1 MNDSMAH
8 GDKATG
14 GEGPVSGEPG
24 EQLPSWFLRQKISVP
39 DRVAGHLDR
48 TKLVQRAM
56 PTRQRLTVLRA
67 PAGFGK
73 TTLLAECCR
82 RLCQDGIANAW
93 VSLDAHDEPTVL
105 ATYITVACRRAGL
118 NIEDATDTGI
128 LGSGSESR
136 VGHLVQAVES
146 FEGQFVLAL
155 DELEQLGNRESLGLL
170 EFLLQR
176 GPPNLHIAIACR
188 ELPDG
193 LNIAGAVLDG
203 RAEVLTANELRFSKS
218 EISEF
223 FDLRLSRN
231 ELAALAAESAGWPIA
246 LRISRNKTSSGT
258 PTGARAVQ
266 DFADNWVESRLWDG
280 LAAHDREFLLDI
292 GLFEWMDAE
301 LLEEVLER
309 KDSMLRIETM
319 PDLVGLLEPV
329 RGDAVNTWRLHP
341 LVRDH
346 CVKRRFRDTPERF
359 RAIHRRIARA
369 LMQRGETVAAMR
381 HAAEAEESTL
391 AADIFENAGGVR
403 MWMQEGF
410 LQLQAADRMLNEE
423 TVSRRPR
430 LGLARC
436 VVLVMTGR
444 LAAARQRYRSVAAML
459 RDRAGDEGKTDFD
472 LWADDCI
479 VRGAIALYGCEP
491 IGSDWCRNALADLA
505 KLAEAPRI
513 HSLTRGN
520 LEFGLCVAHQ
530 MTADFDS
537 ALMRAARAR
546 RCFGARRYMS
556 VWVDLQVGQ
565 VAMAQGRVQDAIE
578 HYLRARR
585 ATKVTLVL
593 ETVRT
598 VLAKV
603 LSQELSIECNQ
614 FASAAELTHVP
625 RALTAS
631 GTPFSAYAAASGVV
645 AETRI
650 RNEGIESALTAVET
664 MLDYVCSAE
673 LPTLVRYLAAMR
685 IGLLASA
692 RRVGDAERTW
702 RLEALP
708 EDPEGCLDLVGQSWR
723 EMEALSCAR
732 LRLLIESERF
742 DAARGFAGDVRA
754 VAGARG
760 LRRTLMRTISLS
772 IVLERRTGRSE
783 AAAAHLLEYLRLLDE
798 TPYTRPL
805 VREGEACAP
814 VVAEYLDTAPATP
827 CRESAQS
834 LLAAIRSV
842 EDPKG
847 LVLSER
853 ETDILQR
860 LFERQGDKQIAAA
873 LGLTAHGVRYHLRNL
888 FTKLGAGSRAE
899 AVRRANELGLILG
912 GR

>member
-1 MNDSMAH
+1 MNGSMSD

-14 GEGPVSGEPG
+14 GDGTVSGEPT
-24 EQLPSWFLRQKISVP
+24 EQFPSWFLRQKISVP

-48 TKLVQRAM
+48 NKLVQRAM
-56 PTRQRLTVLRA
+56 PTRHRLTVLRA
-67 PAGFGK
+67 PGGFGK

-82 RLCQDGIANAW
+82 RLHRDGVATAW

-105 ATYITVACRRAGL
+105 ATYITVACRRTGL
-118 NIEDATDTGI
+118 NIGDAADAGM
-128 LGSGSESR
+128 LGGEPESR
-136 VGHLVQAVES
+136 VGHLVRAIES
-146 FEGQFVLAL
+146 SDGPFVLAL
-155 DELEQLGNRESLGLL
+155 DELEQLGNRESLALL

-176 GPPNLHIAIACR
+176 GPPNLHMAIACR

-193 LNIAGAVLDG
+193 LNIAGAVLEG
-203 RAEVLTANELRFSKS
+203 RAAVLTANELRFSKS

-223 FDLRLSRN
+223 FELRLSRN
-231 ELAALAAESAGWPIA
+231 ELATLAAESAGWPIA
-246 LRISRNKTSSGT
+246 LRISRNKRSSGT
-258 PTGARAVQ
+258 PAGARAVQ

-292 GLFEWMDAE
+292 GLFEWMDTE

-309 KDSMLRIETM
+309 KDSMLRIATM

-341 LVRDH
+341 LIRDH

-381 HAAEAEESTL
+381 HAAEAEESAL
-391 AADIFENAGGVR
+391 VADIFENAGGVR
-403 MWMQEGF
+403 LWMLEGF
-410 LQLQAADRMLNEE
+410 LQLQAADRMLSEE
-423 TVSRRPR
+423 TVSQRPR

-444 LAAARQRYRSVAAML
+444 LAAARQRYRSVAATL
-459 RDRAGDEGKTDFD
+459 DDRAGDEGKTDFD

-479 VRGAIALYGCEP
+479 VRGAIALYGSEP
-491 IGSDWCRNALADLA
+491 IGSEWCRNAVADLA
-505 KLAEAPRI
+505 QLAEAPRI
-513 HSLTRGN
+513 HPLTRGN

-530 MTADFDS
+530 MTADFDA

-546 RCFGARRYMS
+546 RCFGTRRYMS

-565 VAMAQGRVQDAIE
+565 VAMAQGRVQDAME
-578 HYLRARR
+578 HYLHARR

-593 ETVRT
+593 ESVRT

-603 LSQELSIECNQ
+603 LLQELSIECNQ
-614 FASAAELTHVP
+614 FTSSAELTHIP

-631 GTPFSAYAAASGVV
+631 GTPFSVYAAASGVV
-645 AETRI
+645 AETRF

-664 MLDYVCSAE
+664 MLDYACSAE
-673 LPTLVRYLAAMR
+673 LPALVRYLAAMR
-685 IGLLASA
+685 IGLLAIA
-692 RRVGDAERTW
+692 RRVADAKRTW
-702 RLEALP
+702 RLDALP
-708 EDPEGCLDLVGQSWR
+708 ENADGCLDLRGQSWR

-732 LRLLIESERF
+732 LRLLIESEQF

-760 LRRTLMRTISLS
+760 LKRTLMRAVSLS
-772 IVLERRTGRSE
+772 IMLEHRAGKPK
-783 AAAAHLLEYLRLLDE
+783 AATAHLLEYLHLLGE

-805 VREGEACAP
+805 VREGEACAAM
-814 VVAEYLDTAPATP
+814 VENLLDTAPAAP
-827 CRESAQS
+827 FKSSAQS
-834 LLAAIRSV
+834 LLAAMRSV
-842 EDPKG
+842 DDPEG

-853 ETDILQR
+853 ESDILQR
-860 LFERQGDKQIAAA
+860 LVERQGDKQIAAA

-888 FTKLGAGSRAE
+888 FIKLGAGSRAE
-899 AVRRANELGLILG
+899 AVRRANELGLTLG

>member
-1 MNDSMAH
+1 MGD
-8 GDKATG
+8 GDKATRG
-14 GEGPVSGEPG
+14 DGTVSGEPI

-39 DRVAGHLDR
+39 DRVAGYLDR
-48 TKLVQRAM
+48 AKLVQQAM
-56 PTRQRLTVLRA
+56 PTRHRLTVLRA
-67 PAGFGK
+67 PGGFGK

-82 RLCQDGIANAW
+82 RLCQDEIAAAW
-93 VSLDAHDEPTVL
+93 VSLDAHDEPAVL

-118 NIEDATDTGI
+118 SIVHATDSGMP
-128 LGSGSESR
+128 GGGSESR
-136 VGHLVQAVES
+136 VGHLVRAIES
-146 FEGQFVLAL
+146 YDGQFVLAL
-155 DELEQLGNRESLGLL
+155 DELEQLGNRDSLALL

-176 GPPNLHIAIACR
+176 GPPNLHMAIACR

-193 LNIAGAVLDG
+193 LNIAGAVLEG
-203 RAEVLTANELRFSKS
+203 RAAVLTANELRFSNS

-231 ELAALAAESAGWPIA
+231 ELATLAAESAGWPIA
-246 LRISRNKTSSGT
+246 LRISRNKRASGT
-258 PTGARAVQ
+258 PAGARAVQ

-309 KDSMLRIETM
+309 KDSMLRIATM

-341 LVRDH
+341 LIRDH

-369 LMQRGETVAAMR
+369 LMRRGETVAAMR
-381 HAAEAEESTL
+381 HAAEAEESAL
-391 AADIFENAGGVR
+391 VADIFENAGGVR
-403 MWMQEGF
+403 LWMLEGF
-410 LQLQAADRMLNEE
+410 LQLQAADRMLSEE

-444 LAAARQRYRSVAAML
+444 LAAARQRYRSVAATL
-459 RDRAGDEGKTDFD
+459 RDRTDDEGGTDFD

-479 VRGAIALYGCEP
+479 VRGAIALYGSEP
-491 IGSDWCRNALADLA
+491 TGSEWCRKTLADLA
-505 KLAEAPRI
+505 QLAETPRI
-513 HSLTRGN
+513 HPLTRGN

-537 ALMRAARAR
+537 ALIRAARAR
-546 RCFGARRYMS
+546 RCFGTRRYMS

-565 VAMAQGRVQDAIE
+565 VAMVQGRVQDAME
-578 HYLRARR
+578 HYLHAQR

-593 ETVRT
+593 ESVRA

-603 LSQELSIECNQ
+603 LLQELSIECNQ

-645 AETRI
+645 AETRL
-650 RNEGIESALTAVET
+650 RNEGVESALTAVET

-673 LPTLVRYLAAMR
+673 LPALVRYLAAMR
-685 IGLLASA
+685 IAMLAIA

-702 RLEALP
+702 RMDALP
-708 EDPEGCLDLVGQSWR
+708 EDADACLDLGGQSWR

-760 LRRTLMRTISLS
+760 LRRTVMRALSLS
-772 IVLERRTGRSE
+772 ILLEHRAGRPE
-783 AAAAHLLEYLRLLDE
+783 AAAVHLLEYLRLLEE

-805 VREGEACAP
+805 IREGDACAA
-814 VVAEYLDTAPATP
+814 VVADYLDTVPATP

-834 LLAAIRSV
+834 LLVAMRGV

-853 ETDILQR
+853 ESDILQR

-888 FTKLGAGSRAE
+888 FIKLGAGSRAE

-912 GR
+912 ER

>member
-1 MNDSMAH
+1 MVD
-8 GDKATG
+8 GDKATPG
-14 GEGPVSGEPG
+14 DGTVSGEPT

-48 TKLVQRAM
+48 AKLVQRAM
-56 PTRQRLTVLRA
+56 PTRHRLTVLRA
-67 PAGFGK
+67 PGGFGK

-82 RLCQDGIANAW
+82 SLCRNGVATAW
-93 VSLDAHDEPTVL
+93 VSLDAHDEAAVL

-118 NIEDATDTGI
+118 DIVDATDTGM
-128 LGSGSESR
+128 LGGGPESR
-136 VGHLVQAVES
+136 VGHLVRAIES
-146 FEGQFVLAL
+146 FDGQFVLAL
-155 DELEQLGNRESLGLL
+155 DELEQLGNRESLALL
-170 EFLLQR
+170 DFLLQR
-176 GPPNLHIAIACR
+176 GPPNLHMAIACR

-193 LNIAGAVLDG
+193 LNIAGAVLEG
-203 RAEVLTANELRFSKS
+203 RAAVLTANELQFSKS

-223 FDLRLSRN
+223 FDLRLSRS
-231 ELAALAAESAGWPIA
+231 ELATLAAESAGWPIA
-246 LRISRNKTSSGT
+246 LRISRNKRASGT
-258 PTGARAVQ
+258 PAGARAVEE
-266 DFADNWVESRLWDG
+266 FADNWVESRLWDG

-292 GLFEWMDAE
+292 GLFKWMDAE

-309 KDSMLRIETM
+309 KDSMLRIATM

-329 RGDAVNTWRLHP
+329 RGDAVNAWRLHP
-341 LVRDH
+341 LIRDH

-359 RAIHRRIARA
+359 RAIHRRIATA
-369 LMQRGETVAAMR
+369 LMRRGKTVAAMR
-381 HAAEAEESTL
+381 HAAEAEESVL

-403 MWMQEGF
+403 LWMLEGF
-410 LQLQAADRMLNEE
+410 LQLQAADRLLSEE

-444 LAAARQRYRSVAAML
+444 LAAARQRYRSVAATL
-459 RDRAGDEGKTDFD
+459 RDRADHEGKTDFD

-479 VRGAIALYGCEP
+479 VRGAIALYGSEP
-491 IGSDWCRNALADLA
+491 IGSEWCRKALADLA
-505 KLAEAPRI
+505 QLADAPLI
-513 HSLTRGN
+513 HPLTRGN

-530 MTADFDS
+530 MTADFDA
-537 ALMRAARAR
+537 ALIRAARAR
-546 RCFGARRYMS
+546 RCFGTRRYMS

-565 VAMAQGRVQDAIE
+565 VAMAQGRVHDAME
-578 HYLRARR
+578 HYLHAQR

-593 ETVRT
+593 EAVRA

-603 LSQELSIECNQ
+603 LLQELSIECNQ

-645 AETRI
+645 AETRF
-650 RNEGIESALTAVET
+650 RNEGVESALTAVET

-673 LPTLVRYLAAMR
+673 LPALVRYLAAIR
-685 IGLLASA
+685 IAMLAIA

-702 RLEALP
+702 RLDGLP
-708 EDPEGCLDLVGQSWR
+708 EDADGCLDLGSQSWR

-732 LRLLIESERF
+732 LRLLIESGRF

-760 LRRTLMRTISLS
+760 LRRTLMRALSLS
-772 IVLERRTGRSE
+772 IVLEHRAGEPE
-783 AAAAHLLEYLRLLDE
+783 AAAVHLLEYLRLLDE

-805 VREGEACAP
+805 VREGEACAA
-814 VVAEYLDTAPATP
+814 VVADYLNTAPATR
-827 CRESAQS
+827 CRESAHAQS
-834 LLAAIRSV
+834 LLAAMRSV

-853 ETDILQR
+853 EGDILQR

-888 FTKLGAGSRAE
+888 FLKLGAGSRAE
-899 AVRRANELGLILG
+899 AVRRATELGLMLG
-912 GR
+912 ER

>member
-1 MNDSMAH
+1 MNDSMAD
-8 GDKATG
+8 GDSATRG
-14 GEGPVSGEPG
+14 DGTVSGEPI

-39 DRVAGHLDR
+39 DRVTGHLDR
-48 TKLVQRAM
+48 AKLVQRAM
-56 PTRQRLTVLRA
+56 PIRHRLTVLRA
-67 PAGFGK
+67 PGGFGK

-82 RLCQDGIANAW
+82 RLCQDGIAAAW
-93 VSLDAHDEPTVL
+93 VSLDAHDEPPVL
-105 ATYITVACRRAGL
+105 ATYLTVACRRAGL
-118 NIEDATDTGI
+118 NIVHATDTGMP
-128 LGSGSESR
+128 GGGPESR
-136 VGHLVQAVES
+136 VGHLVRAIES
-146 FEGQFVLAL
+146 YDGQFVLAL
-155 DELEQLGNRESLGLL
+155 DELEQLGNRESLALL
-170 EFLLQR
+170 EFLMQR
-176 GPPNLHIAIACR
+176 GPPNFHMAIACR

-193 LNIAGAVLDG
+193 LNIAGAVLEG
-203 RAEVLTANELRFSKS
+203 RAAVLTANELRFSNS

-231 ELAALAAESAGWPIA
+231 ELATLAAESAGWPIA
-246 LRISRNKTSSGT
+246 LRISRNKRASGT
-258 PTGARAVQ
+258 PAGARAVQ
-266 DFADNWVESRLWDG
+266 DFAENWVESRLWDG
-280 LAAHDREFLLDI
+280 LAGHDREFLLDI

-309 KDSMLRIETM
+309 KDSMLRIATM

-341 LVRDH
+341 LIRDH

-369 LMQRGETVAAMR
+369 LMRRGETVAAMR
-381 HAAEAEESTL
+381 HAAEAEESVL
-391 AADIFENAGGVR
+391 VADIFENAGGVR
-403 MWMQEGF
+403 LWMLEGF
-410 LQLQAADRMLNEE
+410 LQLQAADRLLSEE

-444 LAAARQRYRSVAAML
+444 LAAARQRYRSVAATL
-459 RDRAGDEGKTDFD
+459 RDRADDEGKADFD

-479 VRGAIALYGCEP
+479 VRGAIALYGSEP
-491 IGSDWCRNALADLA
+491 IGSEWCRKALADLA
-505 KLAEAPRI
+505 QLVEAPRI
-513 HSLTRGN
+513 HPLTRGN
-520 LEFGLCVAHQ
+520 LEFGLCVARQ

-537 ALMRAARAR
+537 ALIRAARAR
-546 RCFGARRYMS
+546 RCFGTRRYMS

-565 VAMAQGRVQDAIE
+565 VAMAQGRVRDAME
-578 HYLRARR
+578 HYLHAQR

-593 ETVRT
+593 ESVRA

-603 LSQELSIECNQ
+603 LLQELSIECSR
-614 FASAAELTHVP
+614 FASAGEFTHVP

-645 AETRI
+645 AETRF
-650 RNEGIESALTAVET
+650 RNEGVESALTAVET

-673 LPTLVRYLAAMR
+673 LPALVRYLAAMR
-685 IGLLASA
+685 IAMLAIA

-702 RLEALP
+702 RLDALP
-708 EDPEGCLDLVGQSWR
+708 EDAEGCLDLGGQSWR

-760 LRRTLMRTISLS
+760 LRRTLMRALSLS
-772 IVLERRTGRSE
+772 IMLEHRAGKPK

-805 VREGEACAP
+805 VREGEACAA
-814 VVAEYLDTAPATP
+814 VVADYLDTAPATP
-827 CRESAQS
+827 CRESALS
-834 LLAAIRSV
+834 LLAAMRSV
-842 EDPKG
+842 EGPKG

-853 ETDILQR
+853 ESDILQR
-860 LFERQGDKQIAAA
+860 LLERQGDKQIAAA

-888 FTKLGAGSRAE
+888 FLKLGAGSRAE
-899 AVRRANELGLILG
+899 AVRRANDLGLIV
-912 GR
+912 GRL